1 MVVPCRAHIRIL
13 IFPIVLVHLIVA
25 RSSVSQQIAE
35 QGRRENYR
43 LWGGICTY
51 LARCAHGM
59 FRAYYNPPILR
70 LDRVL
75 ELRALTTEISGG
87 ANGSAN

>member
-1 MVVPCRAHIRIL
+1 
-13 IFPIVLVHLIVA
+13 
-25 RSSVSQQIAE
+25 
-35 QGRRENYR
+35 
-43 LWGGICTY
+43 
-51 LARCAHGM
+51 M

>member
-1 MVVPCRAHIRIL
+1 
-13 IFPIVLVHLIVA
+13 
-25 RSSVSQQIAE
+25 
-35 QGRRENYR
+35 
-43 LWGGICTY
+43 
-51 LARCAHGM
+51 M

-87 ANGSAN
+87 GEWKRQLRSNSHKIYEYSGTIAIDPLVWKKVVGFKGSSTP